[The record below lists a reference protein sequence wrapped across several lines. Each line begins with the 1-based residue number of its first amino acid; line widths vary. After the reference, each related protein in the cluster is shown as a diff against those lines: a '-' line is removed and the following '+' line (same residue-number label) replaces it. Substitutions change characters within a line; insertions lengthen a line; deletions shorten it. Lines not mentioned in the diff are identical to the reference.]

1 MIYKYKMVSVRIY
14 IKSIFSICLS
24 LFLTIAFAED
34 IVTEQHNIPYKG
46 EEELDVGIEFSLGK
60 LEIKKC
66 QDDNYIM
73 QSEITY
79 SKELYK
85 PSVQYKTVGNRGKL
99 RLVSK
104 QQGKS
109 HHWGGSKIKSS
120 SLKNNH
126 WRIALIETVPMAF
139 NIEMGLGKGLL
150 DFSGLRVNDLDLD
163 CGLSDVVVEF
173 SKSNKEK
180 IRRLSIE
187 TGLGNVEASGL
198 GYANLERFDI
208 ECGLGSTTLRFDGD
222 LNRDIKG
229 RITVGLGSVNV
240 EIPKDYAVQ
249 IEAQSSF
256 LSSLNFNGFRRIDED
271 VYRSKNWNNAEHRIF
286 MIVEVGLGSVD
297 IDWIK

>member
-1 MIYKYKMVSVRIY
+1 MM
-14 IKSIFSICLS
+14 SIISIWLS
-24 LFLTIAFAED
+24 LFLTIAYAED
-34 IVTEQHNIPYKG
+34 IVTEQHNIPYQG

-60 LEIKKC
+60 LEIKSC

-99 RLVSK
+99 RLESK

-109 HHWGGSKIKSS
+109 HHWGGSKKTSS
-120 SLKNNH
+120 ALKNNH
-126 WRIALIETVPMAF
+126 WRIALIETVPISF

-150 DFSGLRVNDLDLD
+150 DFSGLRVNDLNLN
-163 CGLSDVVVEF
+163 CGLSDVVVDF
-173 SKSNKEK
+173 NKSNKEK

-198 GYANLERFDI
+198 GYANLERFDV

-240 EIPKDYAVQ
+240 EIPEDYAVQ
-249 IEAQSSF
+249 VEAESSF

-271 VYRSKNWNNAEHRIF
+271 VYRSKNWKNAEHRIF
-286 MIVEVGLGSVD
+286 MIVEIGLGSVD
-297 IDWIK
+297 IDWIR

>member
-1 MIYKYKMVSVRIY
+1 MIYKCKIVSVKVF
-14 IKSIFSICLS
+14 IKIIFSVCLS
-24 LFLTIAFAED
+24 LFLAIAFAED

-60 LEIKKC
+60 LEIKSC
-66 QDDNYIM
+66 QDNNYIM

-85 PSVQYKTVGNRGKL
+85 PSVQYKTIGNRGKL

-104 QQGKS
+104 QQEKS
-109 HHWGGSKIKSS
+109 HHWGGSKKKSS

-126 WRIALIETVPMAF
+126 WRITLIETVPIAF

-187 TGLGNVEASGL
+187 TGLGNVEANGL
-198 GYANLERFDI
+198 GYANLERFNI

-222 LNRDIKG
+222 LSKDVKG
-229 RITVGLGSVNV
+229 RIAVGLGSVNV
-240 EIPKDYAVQ
+240 KIPKDYAVQ

-256 LSSLNFNGFRRIDED
+256 LSSLNFNDFRRIDED
-271 VYRSKNWNNAEHRIF
+271 VYRSKNWENAEHRIF
-286 MIVEVGLGSVD
+286 MIVEIGLGSVD
-297 IDWIK
+297 VDWIK